1 VDKIKVAFIGAG
13 GNASGHMK
21 QVNEIEGTEIV
32 AICDVMEERANE
44 RAAEYGASAY
54 TEVRTMLDR
63 EEMDALYVSVPPFA
77 HYDAEIMAVEK
88 GVHLFVEKPVALT
101 IEKALEIHAAIERAG
116 VLSCVGYQLRYSET
130 VDRAKQFLQ
139 GRTIAMV
146 TSNRWGGVP
155 PTPWWKVMAQSGG
168 QLVEQTTHQ
177 VDMIRCLA
185 GEIVEVYATY
195 ALRTLNDVE
204 GLDIPDVGAIAFRFE
219 NGAIGSL
226 TTSCAL
232 TKGGG
237 MGDLN
242 ILVKDAVL
250 KWGYGSI
257 SAAPGEYPE
266 LEGTLAPPPSIDAVF
281 IEAVKT
287 GDGSKI
293 RSPYS
298 DALRSLDVT
307 LAANRSAAERRPVR
321 TYYADSGER

>member
-1 VDKIKVAFIGAG
+1 VDKVKVAFIGAG

-21 QVNEIEGTEIV
+21 QISEIEGTEIM
-32 AICDVMEERANE
+32 AICDVMEERASE
-44 RAAEYGASAY
+44 RAEEYGASAY
-54 TEVRTMLDR
+54 TEVRAMLDQ
-63 EEMDALYVSVPPFA
+63 EEMDALYISVPPFA
-77 HYDAEIMAVEK
+77 HYDAEIIAAEK
-88 GVHLFVEKPVALT
+88 GVALFVEKPVALT
-101 IEKALEIHAAIERAG
+101 LEKALEINAAIEQAG
-116 VLSCVGYQLRYSET
+116 VLSCVGYQLRYAET

-146 TSNRWGGVP
+146 TCNRWGGLP

-168 QLVEQTTHQ
+168 QLVEQTTHN
-177 VDMIRCLA
+177 VDMMRCLA
-185 GEIVEVYATY
+185 GEIVEVYAHY

-204 GLDIPDVGAIAFRFE
+204 GLDVPDVGAIAFRFE
-219 NGAIGSL
+219 SGAIGSL

-232 TKGGG
+232 TRGGG

-266 LEGTLAPPPSIDAVF
+266 LEGELALPPSIDAVF
-281 IEAVKT
+281 IEAVKA
-287 GDGSKI
+287 GDDSKI

-298 DALRSLDVT
+298 DALLSLDVT
-307 LAANRSAAERRPVR
+307 LAANRSAAEGKPVQ
-321 TYYADSGER
+321 TYYAASKG